1 MRVFLSSTFGDLAE
15 HRTAVTEA
23 VAALRI
29 PHVDDIQVVRAED
42 FSPADRPV
50 IDAVLEQVR
59 SSDLFV
65 LVLGWR
71 YGYVPADGRDS
82 LIELEYETAKRAN
95 LVILPFIV
103 KDDYPVPPRQIET
116 GENAERLRRLKD
128 RVARE
133 QVVRSFGSPDELA
146 KEVALAIT
154 RWWTIPMGE
163 AVKDIVA
170 SPEIR
175 RQLEVLKSERTHHLE
190 LIADLRANLSQVVPA
205 RPIWRARNFEQDSTL
220 CFCLLPFQDEF
231 IRVFEEGMLP
241 AAQAAGLRGVHAGQI
256 FDNREIVE
264 DIWELIC
271 TARVV
276 VADVTGRNPNVFYE
290 LGVCHTLGKEVVVMT
305 QNADDVPFD
314 IRHRRFIQYEP
325 EKLTSL
331 RMRLQQTIQ
340 RVLTRTSGDLSP
352 NKAMEPA
359 APSES

>member
-1 MRVFLSSTFGDLAE
+1 MRVFLSSTFADLAE
-15 HRTAVTEA
+15 HRRAVGDA
-23 VAALRI
+23 VAALKI

-42 FSPADRPV
+42 FSPGDRPV
-50 IDAVLEQVR
+50 VESVLEQIR

-71 YGYVPADGRDS
+71 YGYVPADSNES
-82 LIELEYETAKRAN
+82 LIELEYDAARRAN
-95 LVILPFIV
+95 RVILPFIV

-116 GENAERLRRLKD
+116 GDHAERLQRFKE
-128 RVARE
+128 RVSRE

-154 RWWTIPMGE
+154 RWWTTPMGE
-163 AVKDIVA
+163 AVKDILA
-170 SPEIR
+170 SP
-175 RQLEVLKSERTHHLE
+175 QLRKQVAALRSERIHHLE
-190 LIADLRANLSQVVPA
+190 VIEDLRARLAEVVPA
-205 RPIWRARNFEQDSTL
+205 RPIWRARNFELDSTL

-241 AAQAAGLRGVHAGQI
+241 AAQAAGLRAVHAGQI

-305 QNADDVPFD
+305 QAADDVPFD
-314 IRHRRFIQYEP
+314 IRHRRFIQCEP
-325 EKLTSL
+325 AKLTSL

-340 RVLTRTSGDLSP
+340 RVLTRTLVDQSP
-352 NKAMEPA
+352 NNAVEPTV
-359 APSES
+359 PSES